1 MSISGAINSALTG
14 LQVTQ
19 AGIDLVSNNVA
30 NSGTVGYTRRV
41 LVTTESVA
49 GARTTGVN
57 VAGQQRILDTL
68 LQKQLRL
75 ENGGAGYTA
84 VKASYHGSLDGM
96 FDAPGAKGSLPGLMS
111 AFSSAVSAL
120 AGNASA
126 YSNRTGVL
134 SAAVDVAAS
143 LNALSGQVQSLRQT
157 AEDALG
163 AAVSQANSLLG
174 QISDVSAQMRA
185 SPANAGSPGLQDR
198 RDNLIDQLSQL
209 MDVQVTPRGNGV
221 VTISTTGGLLLFN
234 GQQPVTLSFD
244 AKSPIGPQ
252 SAYDPDPAKR
262 RVGTITAMNP
272 QGGVTDVI
280 AADMIRSGEIAAL
293 VEVRDQVLPE
303 AQTQLDAL
311 AAGLASAI
319 SDRAVGS
326 TAAASGAQ
334 TGFDLD
340 LAALG
345 NGNPIT
351 VSVTSGG
358 VARTVTFVKA
368 GSAAAATAATKSGNG
383 VVGIDFSGGMSS
395 VATQVGAALGT
406 GFAVSNPAASTLRIL
421 DDGAAGTTDVRA
433 VSARATVTALSGG
446 TVEMPLFT
454 DGANPYTGGY
464 EGGSWQLTGLASR
477 LTVNAAVRNDPSL
490 VVAVTPTTPAGDTA
504 RADHLRNAL
513 TGATLSFTGK
523 AGIGGAS
530 SPWTGTVSEFANQ
543 LVATQATNAISAGNL
558 DSGQKV
564 VLNALQ
570 SRFSE
575 QSGVNVDQEMAQLIQ
590 LQTAYGAN
598 ARVMSAAKEMLD
610 TLMRIGL

>member
-1 MSISGAINSALTG
+1 MGISGAINSALTG
-14 LQVTQ
+14 LQATQ

-41 LVTTESVA
+41 LLTQESVA
-49 GARTTGVN
+49 GGRTTGVRI
-57 VAGQQRILDTL
+57 VGTQRLLDTI

-84 VKASYHGSLDGM
+84 VKASYHGSLDAM

-120 AGNASA
+120 AGNPST

-134 SAAVDVAAS
+134 SAAADLAGS
-143 LNALSGQVQSLRQT
+143 LNSLSGQVQSLRQT

-163 AAVSQANSLLG
+163 SAVTQANSLLQ

-185 SPANAGSPGLQDR
+185 SPANAESPGLQDR
-198 RDNLIDQLSQL
+198 RDNLVDQLSEL

-221 VTISTTGGLLLFN
+221 VSISTTGGLLLFN

-244 AKSPIGPQ
+244 AKSPIGAQ
-252 SAYDPDPAKR
+252 SAYDTDPTKR
-262 RVGTITAMNP
+262 QVGTITAMNP

-280 AADMIRSGEIAAL
+280 AAGMIRSGQIAAL
-293 VEVRDQVLPE
+293 VEVRDEVLPE

-319 SDRAVGS
+319 SDRSIEGS
-326 TAAASGAQ
+326 AAASGAQ
-334 TGFDLD
+334 AGYDLD
-340 LAALG
+340 LAALT
-345 NGNPIT
+345 NGNSFT
-351 VSVTSGG
+351 VSVLSGG
-358 VARTVTFVKA
+358 AARTVTFVKA
-368 GSAAAATAATKSGNG
+368 GSAAAAAAATKSGNG
-383 VVGIDFSGGMSS
+383 VVGIDFSGGSSS
-395 VATQVGAALGT
+395 VATQIGAALGT
-406 GFAVSNPAASTLRIL
+406 GFTVSSPAGSTLRIL
-421 DDGAAGTTDVRA
+421 DDGATGTTDVRGM
-433 VSARATVTALSGG
+433 SARVTATGFTGG

-454 DGANPYTGGY
+454 DGAKAYTGSY
-464 EGGSWQLTGLASR
+464 EGGWQLTGLASR
-477 LTVNAAVRNDPSL
+477 LTVNAAVKNDPSL
-490 VVAVTPTTPAGDTA
+490 LVAVTATTPAGDTA
-504 RADHLRNAL
+504 RPDHLRNAL
-513 TGATLSFTGK
+513 SGANVTFTGK
-523 AGIGGAS
+523 AGIGGS
-530 SPWTGTVSEFANQ
+530 SSAWTGTVSEFANQ

-570 SRFSE
+570 SRYSD